1 MKDWNKTGK
10 IKAILLVLF
19 SLPNLIAPIGTDT
32 QQSLFVSIL
41 IPLIFGSISIPII
54 SKFNS
59 SLMSREIAK
68 PHWNDNP
75 LILKRPLSFFHFGAF
90 FLLTVGLSIV
100 LGTVVKFQSLSQF
113 GLTAVFFGVGIFIG
127 INLTLKWIN
136 KKRKLHNK

>member
-10 IKAILLVLF
+10 IKAILLVVF

-32 QQSLFVSIL
+32 EQSLFISIL
-41 IPLIFGSISIPII
+41 IPLIFGSIAIPLI

-59 SLMSREIAK
+59 SLMGRKIAK

-90 FLLTVGLSIV
+90 LLLTVGLSMV
-100 LGTVVKFQSLSQF
+100 LVQKF
-113 GLTAVFFGVGIFIG
+113 
-127 INLTLKWIN
+127 
-136 KKRKLHNK
+136 

>member
-41 IPLIFGSISIPII
+41 IPLIFGSIAIPLI

-59 SLMSREIAK
+59 SLMGREIAK

-90 FLLTVGLSIV
+90 FLLTVGLSMV
-100 LGTVVKFQSLSQF
+100 LGTVIKFQTLSQF
-113 GLTAVFFGVGIFIG
+113 GLTAVFFGIGILIG

-136 KKRKLHNK
+136 KKE